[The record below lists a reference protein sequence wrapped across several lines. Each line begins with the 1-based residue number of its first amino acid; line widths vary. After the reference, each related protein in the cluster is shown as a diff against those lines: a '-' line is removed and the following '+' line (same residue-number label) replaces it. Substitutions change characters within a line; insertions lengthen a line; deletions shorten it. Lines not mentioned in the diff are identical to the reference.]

1 MTLKLG
7 ELLLK
12 EKMVTSDQ
20 LEEALK
26 NQMIYGIR
34 LGSSLVEMGCI
45 DEEVLAR
52 LLSTKLGVPCV
63 GRKELAAVS
72 KDLINKFP
80 RRLVEAHQVV
90 PLKLEGNRLS
100 LAMTDPTDF
109 QAIEEIGFVTGFIVQ
124 PFIAADVHI
133 SRALAKHYQISLGQ
147 VRYQQVADQRRKGG
161 NEDAEKPATI
171 TMPTFTETGEL
182 LNVTIPAEFAGFAS
196 LHGDEPDDMYMLSEN
211 VSKYTVDRVSLDFAG
226 ARTREDVANVFIKYL
241 GQEFTAAALFIVRG
255 NAAIGWRGISNGER
269 IAGFSDLNLLLSKP
283 SVIRDV
289 VESRNLSMG
298 SLVHTHEN
306 RQILKI
312 LYIRPET
319 SLLVLPVVMI
329 NKVVAVVAVTADM
342 DSLGHRLAEL
352 QKLVRKASLAFE
364 MLIIKNKIL
373 MT

>member
-1 MTLKLG
+1 
-7 ELLLK
+7 
-12 EKMVTSDQ
+12 
-20 LEEALK
+20 
-26 NQMIYGIR
+26 
-34 LGSSLVEMGCI
+34 
-45 DEEVLAR
+45 
-52 LLSTKLGVPCV
+52 
-63 GRKELAAVS
+63 
-72 KDLINKFP
+72 
-80 RRLVEAHQVV
+80 
-90 PLKLEGNRLS
+90 
-100 LAMTDPTDF
+100 MTDPTDF